1 MKEKSAALLKQLPS
15 VDRISRTSLIKELLS
30 RYPRKL
36 VLYEIRENLKKIREA
51 IVNDGEYPKLDLD
64 TVTQYIVEK
73 SRPKLNNSLKRGING
88 AGVILHTG
96 MGRAPFAKEAQQALL
111 DSVMNYC
118 TVQIDQDTGKRGHRD
133 SHIENLIQQITG
145 AEAATIVNNNAAA
158 TMLVLNTLA
167 KDKEVVVS
175 RGQLVEIGGAFRIPD
190 VMKQSGA
197 ILHEVGTTN
206 RTHLKD
212 YAGAIRSEEDEIQTG
227 CLLHVHTSNYYI
239 RGFTKTVPIKE
250 MAELAHSKGLP
261 MYDDLGSGAL
271 IDLERFGLPHEPT
284 IQESLEDGADVI
296 SFSGDKLV
304 GGPQCGIIVGKKE
317 YIEKIRKNQLSRS
330 LRCDKMTYAVLEATL
345 RLFLDE
351 EKLLKRHPVI
361 KMLTESNEEVKKRGQ
376 SLQRRIK
383 SSIGNKVRMRLEE
396 DVSEVG
402 SGSLSWAN
410 IPTHVLTFKSSKK
423 SAEAIAEGMRKFN
436 PPIYGRINND
446 CFIIDC
452 RTILHEEIGF
462 IIKAAENTFKN

>member
-15 VDRISRTSLIKELLS
+15 VDRISRTSLIREILS

-64 TVTQYIVEK
+64 TVTKYIVER

-212 YAGAIRSEEDEIQTG
+212 YSGAIRSEDDDVKTG

-271 IDLERFGLPHEPT
+271 INLERYGLPHEPT

-351 EKLLKRHPVI
+351 EKLLERHPVI

-383 SSIGNKVRMRLEE
+383 ASIGNKVRMRLEE

-410 IPTHVLTFKSSKK
+410 IPTHILTFKSNKK
-423 SAEAIAEGMRKFN
+423 SAEVIAEGMRKFN

-462 IIKAAENTFKN
+462 IIKAIENTFK